1 MDKAPGD
8 QRLEHRAKGT
18 ADVPLDRLA
27 RLGVLY
33 WKVCNFVR
41 HGLRPS

>member
-1 MDKAPGD
+1 MVRAWYMDKVPGD

-27 RLGVLY
+27 SLGVLY
-33 WKVCNFVR
+33 WKVK
-41 HGLRPS
+41 L